1 VTLERLLAADANR
14 PISAVMD
21 AHPPAVLT
29 DAAPEEA
36 AWHMVEHAESSL
48 AVIDAAGRF
57 VGLIPPQRM
66 LRVLLT
72 EHDVDM
78 ARIGG
83 YMASTSRARLAA
95 QEPIGRRLW
104 HRLPWLLLGLVGAM
118 FSAVIVGAFERQLS
132 EKVLL
137 AFFVPGV
144 VYMADAVGT
153 QTETL
158 LIRGMSAG
166 VTVRSVLGR
175 ELVTGAV
182 IGLLVAA
189 TFVPF
194 ALVAWGDTDVAV
206 AVGLALLASCSV
218 ASVVAMVLPALFQR
232 FGRDPAFGSGPLAT
246 VIQDLL
252 SIAIYFAIAVPLAA

>member
-1 VTLERLLAADANR
+1 
-14 PISAVMD
+14 
-21 AHPPAVLT
+21 
-29 DAAPEEA
+29 
-36 AWHMVEHAESSL
+36 
-48 AVIDAAGRF
+48 
-57 VGLIPPQRM
+57 
-66 LRVLLT
+66 
-72 EHDVDM
+72 M

-83 YMASTSRARLAA
+83 YMAGTSRARLAA
-95 QEPIGRRLW
+95 QEPVGRRLW

-132 EKVLL
+132 EKVIL

-153 QTETL
+153 QTETV

-166 VTVRSVLGR
+166 VSVRSVLRR

-189 TFVPF
+189 AFVPF
-194 ALVAWGDTDVAV
+194 ALIAWGDANVAV

-218 ASVVAMVLPALFQR
+218 ASIVAMALPALFQR
-232 FGRDPAFGSGPLAT
+232 FGGDPAFGSGPLAT